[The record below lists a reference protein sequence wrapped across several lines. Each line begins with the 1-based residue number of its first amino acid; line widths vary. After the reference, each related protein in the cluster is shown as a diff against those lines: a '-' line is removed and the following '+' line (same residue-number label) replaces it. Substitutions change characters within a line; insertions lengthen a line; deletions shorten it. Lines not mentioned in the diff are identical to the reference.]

1 MPNVHKDFHGAMS
14 YGIHYLYQKYGE
26 REMVE
31 YLKQL
36 AHAVYSPLIEALKT
50 KGLPALYEHW
60 DYIFSIEDACFGI
73 GYEESDVLFLKV
85 KKCSAIHHMQENNY
99 QAAKKYCEHCRII
112 NEEICH
118 SAGYESSLEYDQ
130 DKGSCMQKFW
140 EKNNN
145 KVRER

>member
-1 MPNVHKDFHGAMS
+1 MRNVHKDFHGAMS

-36 AHAVYSPLIEALKT
+36 VHAVYSPLIEALET

-60 DYIFSIEDACFGI
+60 DYIFSIEDACFDI
-73 GYEESDVLFLKV
+73 GYEENDLLFLKV
-85 KKCSAIHHMQENNY
+85 KKCSAIHHMQENNF
-99 QAAKKYCEHCRII
+99 QVAKKYCEHCRIV

-145 KVRER
+145 KVWER